1 MSRNKQILTAV
12 IIEDIEDARLALNQD
27 IKDYCPEV
35 QVIGEAEG
43 VVSGIKLLQNVKP
56 DIIFLDIQMGDGTGF
71 DLLEIIGEG
80 DAKVI
85 FTTASDA
92 YGIKAIKYSA
102 LEYLLKPID
111 PDELKAAVQKA
122 KDNSAATG
130 QERGI
135 EILTN
140 QLKNQTTDRIALNTQ
155 DRITVV
161 KVADIVR
168 CASDVNYTYFHFAD
182 KTSVLVTKTL
192 KEFDGLLSDKGFIRV
207 HQSHLVNVEHIKE
220 LVKADG
226 GTLRLSDG
234 SSVPVSTRRKQ
245 DVINYLSGM

>member
-1 MSRNKQILTAV
+1 MNAV
-12 IIEDIEDARLALNQD
+12 IIEDIEDARLALKQD
-27 IKDYCPEV
+27 LADYCPEV
-35 QVIGEAEG
+35 KIIGEAEG
-43 VVSGIKLLQNVKP
+43 VISGIKLLKNCSP

-80 DAKVI
+80 ESKVI

-111 PDELKAAVQKA
+111 PDELKKAVQKA
-122 KDNSAATG
+122 KEAGVAKG
-130 QERGI
+130 QQEGI
-135 EILTN
+135 EMLTN
-140 QLKNQTTDRIALNTQ
+140 QLQNQGTNRIALNTQ
-155 DRITVV
+155 DKITVV
-161 KVADIVR
+161 KLGEIIR
-168 CASDVNYTYFHFAD
+168 CESEVNYTHFYFKD
-182 KTSVLVTKTL
+182 GSKVLVTKTL
-192 KEFDGLLSDKGFIRV
+192 KEFEGLLGDKGFIRV

-234 SSVPVSTRRKQ
+234 SSVPVSSRKKQ
-245 DVINYLSGM
+245 DVINYLGGM

>member
-1 MSRNKQILTAV
+1 MTAV
-12 IIEDIEDARLALNQD
+12 IIEDIADARLALKQD
-27 IKDYCPEV
+27 LADYCPEV
-35 QVIGEAEG
+35 NIIGEAEG
-43 VVSGIKLLQNVKP
+43 VLSGIKLLRNCSP

-80 DAKVI
+80 ESKVI

-111 PDELKAAVQKA
+111 PDELKKAVQKA
-122 KDNSAATG
+122 KDAGVSKG
-130 QERGI
+130 QQEGI
-135 EILTN
+135 EMLTSQLQN
-140 QLKNQTTDRIALNTQ
+140 QGTNRIALNTQ
-155 DRITVV
+155 DKITVV
-161 KVADIVR
+161 KLGEIIR
-168 CASDVNYTYFHFAD
+168 CESEVNYTHFYFKD
-182 KTSVLVTKTL
+182 GSKVLVTKTL
-192 KEFDGLLSDKGFIRV
+192 KEFDGLLGDKGFIRV

-234 SSVPVSTRRKQ
+234 SSVPVSSRKKQ
-245 DVINYLSGM
+245 VVISYLGGM

>member
-1 MSRNKQILTAV
+1 MNAV
-12 IIEDIEDARLALNQD
+12 IIEDIADARLALKQD
-27 IKDYCPEV
+27 LADYCPEV
-35 QVIGEAEG
+35 KIIGEAEG
-43 VVSGIKLLQNVKP
+43 VLSGIKLLKNCSP

-111 PDELKAAVQKA
+111 PDELQKAVQKA
-122 KDNSAATG
+122 RDAGISKG
-130 QERGI
+130 QQKGI
-135 EILTN
+135 EMLTSQLQN
-140 QLKNQTTDRIALNTQ
+140 QQTNRIALNTQ
-155 DRITVV
+155 DKITVV
-161 KVADIVR
+161 KIGDIIR
-168 CASDVNYTYFHFAD
+168 CTSEINYTHFFFQD
-182 KTSVLVTKTL
+182 GSKVLVTKTL

-220 LVKADG
+220 LLKADG
-226 GTLRLSDG
+226 GTLKLSDG
-234 SSVPVSTRRKQ
+234 SSVPVSSRKKQ
-245 DVINYLSGM
+245 EVINYLGGM

>member
-1 MSRNKQILTAV
+1 MNAV
-12 IIEDIEDARLALNQD
+12 IIEDIEDARLALKQD
-27 IKDYCPEV
+27 LADYCPEV
-35 QVIGEAEG
+35 KIIGEAEG
-43 VVSGIKLLQNVKP
+43 VISGIKLLKNCSP

-80 DAKVI
+80 ESKVI

-111 PDELKAAVQKA
+111 PDELKKAVQKA
-122 KDNSAATG
+122 KEAGVAKG
-130 QERGI
+130 QQEGI
-135 EILTN
+135 EMLTN
-140 QLKNQTTDRIALNTQ
+140 QLQNQGTNRIALNTQ
-155 DRITVV
+155 DKITVV
-161 KVADIVR
+161 KLGEIIR
-168 CASDVNYTYFHFAD
+168 CESEVNYTHFYFKD
-182 KTSVLVTKTL
+182 GSKVLVTKTL
-192 KEFDGLLSDKGFIRV
+192 KEFDGLLGDKGFIRV

-234 SSVPVSTRRKQ
+234 SSVPVSSRKKQ
-245 DVINYLSGM
+245 DVINYLGGM

>member
-1 MSRNKQILTAV
+1 MKVPLSSQKSS
-12 IIEDIEDARLALNQD
+12 LA
-27 IKDYCPEV
+27 
-35 QVIGEAEG
+35 G
-43 VVSGIKLLQNVKP
+43 LLKNAFALIP
-56 DIIFLDIQMGDGTGF
+56 LSFC
-71 DLLEIIGEG
+71 
-80 DAKVI
+80 
-85 FTTASDA
+85 SSA
-92 YGIKAIKYSA
+92 YGIKAIMYSA
-102 LEYLLKPID
+102 LEHLLKPID

-130 QERGI
+130 QERGL

-140 QLKNQTTDRIALNTQ
+140 QLKNQTTDRTALNTQ

-192 KEFDGLLSDKGFIRV
+192 KEFDGLLGDKGFIRV
-207 HQSHLVNVEHIKE
+207 HQSHLGNVEHIKE

-245 DVINYLSGM
+245 DVINYVSGM

>member
-1 MSRNKQILTAV
+1 MNKLTAV
-12 IIEDIEDARLALNQD
+12 IIEDIEDARLALKQD
-27 IKDYCPEV
+27 LADYCPEV
-35 QVIGEAEG
+35 ELIGEAEG
-43 VVSGIKLLQNVKP
+43 VLTGIKLLKNKTP

-80 DAKVI
+80 DSKVI

-111 PDELKAAVQKA
+111 PDELKKAVQKA
-122 KDNSAATG
+122 KHTTNEAG
-130 QERGI
+130 QNRGL

-161 KVADIVR
+161 KLADIIR
-168 CASDVNYTYFHFAD
+168 CASDVNYTHFYFKD
-182 KTSVLVTKTL
+182 GSNVLVTKTL
-192 KEFDGLLSDKGFIRV
+192 KEFDSLLGDRGFIRV
-207 HQSHLVNVEHIKE
+207 HQSHLVNVDHIKE

-226 GTLRLSDG
+226 GTLKLSDG
-234 SSVPVSTRRKQ
+234 SSVPVSTRKKQ
-245 DVINYLSGM
+245 DVINYLGGM